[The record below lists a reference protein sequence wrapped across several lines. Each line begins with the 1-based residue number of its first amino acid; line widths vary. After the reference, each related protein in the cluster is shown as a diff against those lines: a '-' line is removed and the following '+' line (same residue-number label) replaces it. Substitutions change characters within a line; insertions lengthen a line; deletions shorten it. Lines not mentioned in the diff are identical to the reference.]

1 MMPTNKFLQRKM
13 KSSKI
18 KVKNKRNNK
27 MMYKVSKVCI
37 ALKTNPKTKVNG
49 EKRRQLRKN
58 SKMALKVKAQS

>member
-1 MMPTNKFLQRKM
+1 MNRVIEKNLLRR
-13 KSSKI
+13 KI

-27 MMYKVSKVCI
+27 MMYKVSKVSI